1 MENNEIMK
9 RLLQDDKSSNP
20 AEKAGWANV
29 KANAND
35 ASISKIR
42 VVTAKYKVYIVLILI
57 FAATLL
63 VKYIPN
69 ISDAYD
75 ADQKAY
81 IQAKNQ
87 LTMVERD
94 IEIAKQD
101 MKYLCDGKDWVV
113 TNEEALK
120 KCLNEERDCS
130 SLPESW
136 KKWEWEE
143 STYDYIIPLSYLQ
156 LHSLYNK
163 KMPVDEKRVLKN
175 LNEYLI
181 KQDISWEDKRKV
193 WDILRI
199 EIWDPEAVNQ
209 WDEHFFQVTVDVEI
223 EFDTV
228 DDLIGFLYNIEK
240 KLINDS
246 EDRILYKIQT
256 VSYDIVTNDEPQI
269 TDIEMIAYY
278 YHDERFNDMTECS
291 DNISNNST
299 ESISEDS
306 LDSEDSSNKKRREQK
321 NDNSDFDSLYQEV
334 FKDLEK

>member
-101 MKYLCDGKDWVV
+101 MKYLCDEKDWVV

-181 KQDISWEDKRKV
+181 KQDISWWERDRV
-193 WDILRI
+193 WEILRI
-199 EIWDPEAVNQ
+199 NIWDPESV
-209 WDEHFFQVTVDVEI
+209 WSEGSHFFKVPVDIQVEFETVQ
-223 EFDTV
+223 
-228 DDLIGFLYNIEK
+228 DLIEFLYNVEK
-240 KLINDS
+240 KIVNNV
-246 EDRILYKIQT
+246 EDRILYKIQA
-256 VSYDIVTNDEPQI
+256 VSYDVVANDEPQI
-269 TDIEMIAYY
+269 TDISMIAYY
-278 YHDERFNDMTECS
+278 YYDEKFKGVVECAGIENQ
-291 DNISNNST
+291 DVK
-299 ESISEDS
+299 EDQS
-306 LDSEDSSNKKRREQK
+306 DSEDEDSDSVFDKIFSNFQ
-321 NDNSDFDSLYQEV
+321 
-334 FKDLEK
+334 